1 MPPPLASIYEDLR
14 ILEDSRPLSPPVE
27 AAAQATEQGGKGST
41 EHLRGISTVSAARD
55 QAGLRGKATRR
66 EVKKTIQNERHAA
79 AAVIQGSFQMLES
92 KDYIEVMHQASQI
105 ENRETEKARAARD
118 RAKATNVTG
127 IESRQAN
134 EEPQEKS
141 LPPKVNKAKAARDRV
156 KAAKGAQGQD

>member
-1 MPPPLASIYEDLR
+1 MSRELDERACTSRFSRRSVRRLR
-14 ILEDSRPLSPPVE
+14 
-27 AAAQATEQGGKGST
+27 
-41 EHLRGISTVSAARD
+41 
-55 QAGLRGKATRR
+55 
-66 EVKKTIQNERHAA
+66 AA